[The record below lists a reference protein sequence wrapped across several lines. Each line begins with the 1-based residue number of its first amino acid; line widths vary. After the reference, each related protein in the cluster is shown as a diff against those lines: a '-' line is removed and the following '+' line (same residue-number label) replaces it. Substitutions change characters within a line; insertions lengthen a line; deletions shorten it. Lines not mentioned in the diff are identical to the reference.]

1 MLKIVTSEQEV
12 LDLWI
17 IFHLHLLCL
26 SVVVLSPFRPL
37 ITWSCQGQ
45 DMPGTSHPCGPTM
58 ITHQEDTALIMR
70 KSSTDQGHTTMTTMT
85 TFHLIT
91 TAPTMTR
98 TGLNAE

>member
-58 ITHQEDTALIMR
+58 NTHQDCTATIT
-70 KSSTDQGHTTMTTMT
+70 KKNSTDQGHTSMTTMT
-85 TFHLIT
+85 TSRLAST
-91 TAPTMTR
+91 P
-98 TGLNAE
+98 LPLSQE